1 MRLVR
6 LELTRLTARASK
18 TRMATNY
25 ITDALIFCRPPLRL
39 AAIFLLCSSLLGLPL
54 LPEPFVFPLRILEFI
69 LLASSSPYLTG
80 CFFTVLIRSQ
90 MYKVC

>member
-1 MRLVR
+1 MRPVR

-54 LPEPFVFPLRILEFI
+54 LPEPFVFPLLILSLGCRTRIELVIAESQP
-69 LLASSSPYLTG
+69 A
-80 CFFTVLIRSQ
+80 VLPLN
-90 MYKVC
+90 